1 VSGLQWAAQY
11 EHENSWLINTVS
23 QIRNDESFALMVAA
37 ALFGCVL
44 IPANSGL
51 SNQGSYRFLCW
62 QLLLSAAA
70 TLPQYQARG
79 YLHYTL
85 LAVPAVTIVF
95 SVQLVSGWRL
105 LLSWPKVW
113 QLQGQVIIV
122 LLFLLPLF
130 YNGDRPILLD
140 VTENPA
146 RLLTKQ
152 FPVPWHEEE
161 ASGRQLQE
169 LSALI
174 PPRSEICL
182 IPSGRN
188 AIYFFLSGVNSG
200 GYAFKEMTPEPQMD
214 THPPDF
220 VILMPESSGW
230 SKEYHPDEDSIGR
243 LAEFIAAGY
252 EKITTTKTVEV
263 YRRPIK

>member
-1 VSGLQWAAQY
+1 
-11 EHENSWLINTVS
+11 
-23 QIRNDESFALMVAA
+23 
-37 ALFGCVL
+37 
-44 IPANSGL
+44 
-51 SNQGSYRFLCW
+51 
-62 QLLLSAAA
+62 
-70 TLPQYQARG
+70 
-79 YLHYTL
+79 
-85 LAVPAVTIVF
+85 
-95 SVQLVSGWRL
+95 
-105 LLSWPKVW
+105 
-113 QLQGQVIIV
+113 VIIV
-122 LLFLLPLF
+122 LLFLLPLL

-146 RLLTKQ
+146 RLSTKQ

-161 ASGRQLQE
+161 APGRQLQE

-174 PPRSEICL
+174 PPRSEIYL

-188 AIYFFLSGVNSG
+188 AIYFFLSGINSG

-220 VILMPESSGW
+220 VILMPESSDW
-230 SKEYHPDEDSIGR
+230 SKEYQPDEDSIGR
-243 LAEFIAAGY
+243 LTKFIAAGY